1 MGADRHPGG
10 DEHGAQPR
18 GSSNV
23 PASASSRMTRD
34 VTRTGDAS
42 GHQGRTGH
50 PLETS
55 VAGRRPGRRRRALS
69 QSVGRGFEPQ
79 PPHYQRKRQYWIPH
93 QPRHVR
99 TGIAVGFCPC
109 GALGPP
115 NHARARLQS
124 KGRAAV
130 ISAVHHR
137 GRDVIEAQAAVC
149 ELRQAHPRWGARRLE
164 FETHQISGQI

>member
-1 MGADRHPGG
+1 MVIKAVRATPWRLRSQVD
-10 DEHGAQPR
+10 
-18 GSSNV
+18 
-23 PASASSRMTRD
+23 
-34 VTRTGDAS
+34 
-42 GHQGRTGH
+42 GRVD
-50 PLETS
+50 
-55 VAGRRPGRRRRALS
+55 VAGRSHNP
-69 QSVGRGFEPQ
+69 SVVGSNPSR
-79 PPHYQRKRQYWIPH
+79 PHYQRKRQYWIPH

>member
-1 MGADRHPGG
+1 VVIKAVRATPWRLRSQVD
-10 DEHGAQPR
+10 
-18 GSSNV
+18 
-23 PASASSRMTRD
+23 
-34 VTRTGDAS
+34 
-42 GHQGRTGH
+42 GRVD
-50 PLETS
+50 
-55 VAGRRPGRRRRALS
+55 VAGRSHNPSVVGSNPSRPTTSENVSTGSRTN
-69 QSVGRGFEPQ
+69 
-79 PPHYQRKRQYWIPH
+79 
-93 QPRHVR
+93 PRHVR

-124 KGRAAV
+124 MGRAAV

-137 GRDVIEAQAAVC
+137 GRDVIEAQAGVC